1 MARPHIMFVQ
11 AQMIPWSRGLHGNA
25 RPDVDCK
32 TLSRDDT
39 DHSAS
44 CIVRYPA
51 QWQRSS
57 PEILACH
64 EEFLV
69 LDGGIEINGRLY
81 EKHTYAFLPAG
92 YRRERA
98 SSPHGCVLLDLF
110 YATPNLQTVATAQH
124 DVSPGGF
131 DERLL
136 VEYVNPLAMEWD
148 PGLVDPQL
156 ARGVAIKPLRTDP
169 YTGETSFLYC
179 SPPHRVPPGM
189 AKPQW
194 THPMVEELY
203 VLEGE
208 YVWGDLG
215 RMQRGGYCWWREN
228 VYHGPA
234 GTDTG
239 YNLFVRTIGGPL
251 VNFFDT
257 EKKPFTWNPEHR
269 PALPPELRPS
279 GQPLPKTPNY

>member
-1 MARPHIMFVQ
+1 MFVQ
-11 AQMIPWSRGLHGNA
+11 AQMIPWRRGLHGDA
-25 RPDVDCK
+25 RPDVDSK
-32 TLSRDDT
+32 LLSIDDEDGSST
-39 DHSAS
+39 

-51 QWQRSS
+51 GWSRSAAECLS
-57 PEILACH
+57 TH

-69 LDGGIEINGRLY
+69 LEGCLVIDGVRY
-81 EKHTYAFLPAG
+81 AQHHYAFLPAG
-92 YRRERA
+92 YPRGAA
-98 SSPHGCVLLDLF
+98 SSTHGAVLLTMF
-110 YATPNLQTVATAQH
+110 YGAPLLGR
-124 DVSPGGF
+124 PGDSVF
-131 DERLL
+131 DPQLL
-136 VEYVNPLAMEWD
+136 VRHVDPLSMDWD

-169 YTGETSFLYC
+169 YSGETSFLYC

-203 VLEGE
+203 TLEGD

-228 VYHGPA
+228 MWHGPA

-239 YNLFVRTIGGPL
+239 YNLFVRTVNGPL
-251 VNFFDT
+251 VNEFGT
-257 EKKPFTWNPEHR
+257 VKKPFTWDPPHQ
-269 PALPPELRPS
+269 PILPPELAAY
-279 GQPLPKTPNY
+279 GQPLPRMPNY

>member
-1 MARPHIMFVQ
+1 MFVQ
-11 AQMIPWSRGLHGNA
+11 AQMIPWRSGPHGGA
-25 RPDVDCK
+25 RADVDHK
-32 TLSRDDT
+32 LLSVDDT
-39 DHSAS
+39 DLSS
-44 CIVRYPA
+44 TCILRYPA
-51 QWQRSS
+51 GWTRSTA
-57 PEILACH
+57 EYLTTH

-69 LDGGIEINGRLY
+69 LDGCLEINGRRY
-81 EKHTYAFLPAG
+81 ERHHYGFLPAG
-92 YRRERA
+92 FVRERA
-98 SSPHGCVLLDLF
+98 LSSHGAVLLTMFYGAPLAGVGSSP
-110 YATPNLQTVATAQH
+110 
-124 DVSPGGF
+124 GF
-131 DERLL
+131 DPKLL
-136 VEYVNPLAMEWD
+136 VEHVDPLAMDWD

-156 ARGVAIKPLRTDP
+156 SKGVAIKPLRTDP

-203 VLEGE
+203 TLEGD

-228 VYHGPA
+228 IYHGPA

-239 YNLFVRTIGGPL
+239 YNLFVRTVNGPL
-251 VNFFDT
+251 VNTFAT
-257 EKKPFTWNPEHR
+257 EKKPFAWDPPHQ
-269 PALPPELRPS
+269 PMLPPELAPY

>member
-1 MARPHIMFVQ
+1 MFVQ
-11 AQMIPWSRGLHGNA
+11 AQMIPWRAGLHGDA
-25 RPDVDCK
+25 RPEVEHKLLSIDDADCSS
-32 TLSRDDT
+32 T
-39 DHSAS
+39 
-44 CIVRYPA
+44 CILRYPA
-51 QWQRSS
+51 GWSRKG
-57 PEILACH
+57 PEHLTTH

-69 LDGGIEINGRLY
+69 LDGCIEIDGHRY
-81 EKHTYAFLPAG
+81 EKHHYAFLPAG
-92 YRRERA
+92 YPRA
-98 SSPHGCVLLDLF
+98 SSRSEHGAVLLTMF
-110 YATPNLQTVATAQH
+110 YGEPKLGHGASAN
-124 DVSPGGF
+124 F
-131 DERLL
+131 DPKLL
-136 VEYVNPLAMEWD
+136 VQHVDPLAMEWD

-156 ARGVAIKPLRTDP
+156 SKGVAIKPLRTDP

-203 VLEGE
+203 TLEGD

-239 YNLFVRTIGGPL
+239 YNLFVRTVNGPL
-251 VNFFDT
+251 VNTFDT
-257 EKKPFTWNPEHR
+257 VKKPFCWDPPHR
-269 PALPPELRPS
+269 PMLPAELEPF

>member
-11 AQMIPWSRGLHGNA
+11 SQMIPWSTGLHGEG
-25 RPDVDCK
+25 RSDVESK
-32 TLSRDDT
+32 ILSRDDT
-39 DHSAS
+39 DDSS
-44 CIVRYPA
+44 TVIVRYPA
-51 QWQRSS
+51 GWQRQQ
-57 PEILACH
+57 PEHLLTH

-69 LDGGIEINGRLY
+69 LDGSLSINGREY
-81 EKHTYAFLPAG
+81 AKHSYGFLPAG
-92 YRRERA
+92 YVRERA
-98 SSPHGCVLLDLF
+98 ESTHGAVLLTMF
-110 YATPNLQTVATAQH
+110 YGTPRLG
-124 DVSPGGF
+124 PGASAGF
-131 DERLL
+131 DEKLL
-136 VEYVNPLAMEWD
+136 VEYVNPLLMEWD

-156 ARGVAIKPLRTDP
+156 SKGVAIKPLRTDP

-203 VLEGE
+203 TLEGD

-228 VYHGPA
+228 MYHGPA

-239 YNLFVRTIGGPL
+239 YHLFVRTVNGPL
-251 VNFFDT
+251 VNTFDT
-257 EKKPFTWNPEHR
+257 VKKPFSWDPPHR
-269 PALPPELRPS
+269 PILPPELQAY
-279 GQPLPKTPNY
+279 GQPLPPQPNY

>member
-1 MARPHIMFVQ
+1 MPRPHIMFVQ
-11 AQMIPWSRGLHGNA
+11 AQMIPWSKGLHGDA
-25 RPDVDCK
+25 RPDVEHK
-32 TLSRDDT
+32 LLSLDDT
-39 DHSAS
+39 DAS
-44 CIVRYPA
+44 STCILRYPA
-51 QWQRSS
+51 GWSRTS
-57 PEILACH
+57 PEHLTTH

-69 LDGGIEINGRLY
+69 LDGALEINGRVY
-81 EKHTYAFLPAG
+81 EKHTYGFLPSG
-92 YRRERA
+92 FRREHARSA
-98 SSPHGCVLLDLF
+98 HGAVLLTMF
-110 YATPNLQTVATAQH
+110 YGAVQRGSGA
-124 DVSPGGF
+124 GGDF
-131 DERLL
+131 DQKLL
-136 VEYVNPLAMEWD
+136 VEYVNPLEMDWD

-156 ARGVAIKPLRTDP
+156 SKGVAIKPLRTDP

-203 VLEGE
+203 TLEGD

-239 YNLFVRTIGGPL
+239 YNLFVRTVNGPL
-251 VNFFDT
+251 VNTFDT
-257 EKKPFTWNPEHR
+257 VKKPFTWNPPHT
-269 PALPPELRPS
+269 PLLPSELAPY
-279 GQPLPKTPNY
+279 GQPLPPAPNY